1 MTNINDLLSEREET
15 HGDFAEVA
23 YTYKQFQSIIT
34 TRRNYWKISDSQRL
48 ALDMIAVKL
57 SRLLCGDSNFSGHA
71 EDIAGYATL
80 IVKELEAKA
89 L

>member
-1 MTNINDLLSEREET
+1 MTNIDNLLSERQKT
-15 HGDFAEVA
+15 HGNFADVGK
-23 YTYKQFQSIIT
+23 TYVKFQNIFNAS
-34 TRRNYWKISDSQRL
+34 NKYHKISDSQRL

-57 SRLLCGDSNFSGHA
+57 SRLLCGDYNFYGHA

-80 IVKELEAKA
+80 IVKELEAKH